1 VPVYDMWCPECG
13 NKRFDKYFRNMRDRQ
28 AYECEICRVQ
38 MLPMIPRRMMII
50 MDSTCEGYDEVLNT
64 HLRGNTHRKEVMKE
78 QGLVERNSTA
88 LGRTDRGKW
97 V

>member
-13 NKRFDKYFRNMRDRQ
+13 NKRLDKYFRNMRDRQ
-28 AYECEICRVQ
+28 VFECQICRAKMQ
-38 MLPMIPRRMMII
+38 PMVPKRMMIN
-50 MDSTCEGYDEVLNT
+50 MDSTCEGYDEVLDT
-64 HLRGNTHRKEVMKE
+64 YLRGNTHRKEVMKA
-78 QGLVERNSTA
+78 QDLVERNSTP